1 MDGILNIPEL
11 VREFVTRRDYIA
23 FYLGF
28 IGFWCFWLSVRGFWL
43 GSTKAFGWRAAD
55 ATGATAVATGRAWLV
70 VAGGLLGAGATLWF
84 AG

>member
-11 VREFVTRRDYIA
+11 VQEFVTRRDYIA

-28 IGFWCFWLSVRGFWL
+28 LGFWCFWL
-43 GSTKAFGWRAAD
+43 GSTKAFGWRAGD
-55 ATGATAVATGRAWLV
+55 VTGGAAVATGRAWLV
-70 VAGGLLGAGATLWF
+70 IASGLLAAGATLWF